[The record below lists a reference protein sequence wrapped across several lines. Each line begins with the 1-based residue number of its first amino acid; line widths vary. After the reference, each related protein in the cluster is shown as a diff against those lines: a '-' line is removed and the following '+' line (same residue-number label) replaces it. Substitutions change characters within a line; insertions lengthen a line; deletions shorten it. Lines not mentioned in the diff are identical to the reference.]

1 MIKLSTA
8 ALAAA
13 VALAET
19 AGPAPFDSAQDVP
32 SDSRGTPAT
41 LMTQDSVNV
50 FRRFS
55 VDRAKVLEFYG
66 DVLGLPLSPTLN
78 MPGGGQM
85 SQFHVG
91 TSLFKFTNAGAG
103 RQDKS
108 GPVLDVTGLRVFTYF
123 YADEAGVAKTF
134 TSHGYP
140 APDFRGAAGHRRA
153 MVEDPDGQWVELVID
168 PRDPR
173 GGDPSRFEVGA
184 TVSDMER
191 SRAFYREFVGLEE
204 LPAVDSAFG
213 RTLRFRLGSKS
224 ANILNLWKAR
234 PGAAANTYTAGIQ
247 YVISDAEAVD
257 GRAKSANVKI
267 TQPLGPFGGGLRTI
281 WLADPDGIT
290 NYFAQILRAGRAGGA
305 G

>member
-1 MIKLSTA
+1 MVRLLMA

-19 AGPAPFDSAQDVP
+19 AQP
-32 SDSRGTPAT
+32 SPAT
-41 LMTQDSVNV
+41 LLTQDSVNV

-55 VDRAKVLEFYG
+55 VDRAKVLEYYS
-66 DVLGLPLSPTLN
+66 DVIGLAPSPSIN

-91 TSLFKFTNAGAG
+91 TSLFKFTTAGN
-103 RQDKS
+103 RQEKS
-108 GPVLDVTGLRVFTYF
+108 GPVLEVTGLRVFTFF
-123 YADEAGVAKTF
+123 YADEAAVTKAF
-134 TSHGYP
+134 TSHGHP
-140 APDFRGAAGHRRA
+140 APEFKGPAGNRRA
-153 MVEDPDGQWVELVID
+153 MVVDPDGQWVELAI
-168 PRDPR
+168 
-173 GGDPSRFEVGA
+173 GDASHFEIGA
-184 TVSDMER
+184 TVSNVER

-204 LPAVDSAFG
+204 LPAVESTFG
-213 RTLRFRLGSKS
+213 KTFRFKLGPKS
-224 ANILNLWKAR
+224 ANVLNLWAAR

-257 GRAKSANVKI
+257 ARAKAANITI

-290 NYFAQILRAGRAGGA
+290 NYFAQILRTSQRQ
-305 G
+305 

>member
-1 MIKLSTA
+1 MIKLSAA

-19 AGPAPFDSAQDVP
+19 AGPAPA
-32 SDSRGTPAT
+32 A

-55 VDRAKVLEFYG
+55 ADRSKVLEFYG
-66 DVLGLPLSPTLN
+66 DVLGLQPATTLN

-85 SQFHVG
+85 SQFHIG
-91 TSLFKFTNAGAG
+91 TSLFKFTNAAAA
-103 RQDKS
+103 RQEKS
-108 GPVLDVTGLRVFTYF
+108 GPVPDVTGLRVLTYF
-123 YADEAGVAKTF
+123 YADEAGVAKAF

-140 APDFRGAAGHRRA
+140 APEFRGAAGHRRA
-153 MVEDPDGQWVELVID
+153 MVTDPDGQWVEVVV
-168 PRDPR
+168 DPR
-173 GGDPSRFEVGA
+173 GGDQSRFEVGA
-184 TVSDMER
+184 TVTDLEK

-213 RTLRFRLGSKS
+213 RTLRFTLGTKS
-224 ANILNLWKAR
+224 SNILNLWAAR
-234 PGAAANTYTAGIQ
+234 PGAAVNTYTAGIQ

-257 GRAKSANVKI
+257 VRARAAGVKI

-290 NYFAQILRAGRAGGA
+290 NYFAQILRNNQR
-305 G
+305 

>member
-1 MIKLSTA
+1 MKLAIACGATIVCA
-8 ALAAA
+8 AIA
-13 VALAET
+13 VLAET
-19 AGPAPFDSAQDVP
+19 AG
-32 SDSRGTPAT
+32 PAT

-55 VDRAKVLEFYG
+55 ADREKVLAFYA
-66 DVLGLPLSPTLN
+66 DAVGLETAPTLN

-85 SQFHVG
+85 SQFHIG
-91 TSLFKFTNAGAG
+91 TSLFKFTSTAAG

-123 YADEAGVAKTF
+123 YADEAAVTRAF

-140 APDFRGAAGHRRA
+140 APAFTGPAGHRRA
-153 MVEDPDGQWVELVID
+153 MVTDPDGQWVELAV
-168 PRDPR
+168 
-173 GGDPSRFEVGA
+173 GGDPAHFEIGA
-184 TVSDMER
+184 TVSDLAR
-191 SRAFYREFVGLEE
+191 SRMFYREFVGLDE
-204 LPAVDSAFG
+204 LPSVTSAFG
-213 RTLRFRLGSKS
+213 KTLRFALGPKS
-224 ANILNLWKAR
+224 ANVLNLWAAN

-257 GRAKSANVKI
+257 VRAKANDVKI

-290 NYFAQILRAGRAGGA
+290 NYFAQILRRTSNP
-305 G
+305 

>member
-1 MIKLSTA
+1 MIKLSAA

-19 AGPAPFDSAQDVP
+19 AGPA
-32 SDSRGTPAT
+32 T
-41 LMTQDSVNV
+41 LMTQESVNV

-66 DVLGLPLSPTLN
+66 DVLGLQPATTLN

-85 SQFHVG
+85 SQFHIG

-123 YADEAGVAKTF
+123 YADEAGVAKAF

-140 APDFRGAAGHRRA
+140 APDFQGAAGRRRA
-153 MVEDPDGQWVELVID
+153 MVTDPDGQWVELVA
-168 PRDPR
+168 
-173 GGDPSRFEVGA
+173 GGDPSHFEVGA
-184 TVSDMER
+184 TVSDVER

-213 RTLRFRLGSKS
+213 RTFRFRLGPKS
-224 ANILNLWKAR
+224 SNILNLCAAR
-234 PGAAANTYTAGIQ
+234 PGATANTYTAGIQ

-257 GRAKSANVKI
+257 ARAKAAVVTI

-290 NYFAQILRAGRAGGA
+290 NYFAQILRNSQR
-305 G
+305 

>member
-1 MIKLSTA
+1 MTRIA
-8 ALAAA
+8 RQLAFA
-13 VALAET
+13 VALAAGAAAQT
-19 AGPAPFDSAQDVP
+19 AGPA
-32 SDSRGTPAT
+32 PAT

-55 VDRAKVLEFYG
+55 VDREKVLAFYG
-66 DVLGLPLSPTLN
+66 EVIGLQPLSALN

-85 SQFHVG
+85 SLFHIG
-91 TSLFKFTNAGAG
+91 TSQFKFTNAGAG
-103 RQDKS
+103 RQEKS

-123 YADEAGVAKTF
+123 YADEAAVAKAF

-140 APDFRGAAGHRRA
+140 APEFTAATGHRRA
-153 MVEDPDGQWVELVID
+153 MVTDPDGQWVELIV
-168 PRDPR
+168 
-173 GGDPSRFEVGA
+173 GGDPSHFEVGA
-184 TVSDMER
+184 TVSDVER
-191 SRAFYREFVGLEE
+191 SRAFYREFVGLDE

-213 RTLRFRLGSKS
+213 RTFRFKLGTKS
-224 ANILNLWKAR
+224 ANILNLWAAH
-234 PGAAANTYTAGIQ
+234 PGATANTYTAGIQ

-257 GRAKSANVKI
+257 TRAKAVIVKV

-290 NYFAQILRAGRAGGA
+290 NYFAQIVRAGRARGA

>member
-1 MIKLSTA
+1 MIRLSA
-8 ALAAA
+8 VALAAA
-13 VALAET
+13 FAIAEA
-19 AGPAPFDSAQDVP
+19 AGPAPA
-32 SDSRGTPAT
+32 A

-66 DVLGLPLSPTLN
+66 DVLGLQLSPTLN

-123 YADEAGVAKTF
+123 YADEAGVTKAF
-134 TSHGYP
+134 TSRGYP
-140 APDFRGAAGHRRA
+140 APDFQGAAGRRRA
-153 MVEDPDGQWVELVID
+153 MLTDPDGQWVELVA
-168 PRDPR
+168 
-173 GGDPSRFEVGA
+173 GGDPSHFELGA
-184 TVSDMER
+184 TVSDVER

-204 LPAVDSAFG
+204 LPSGDSTFG
-213 RTLRFRLGSKS
+213 KTFRFRLGPKS
-224 ANILNLWKAR
+224 SNILNLWAAR
-234 PGAAANTYTAGIQ
+234 PGAEANSYTAGIQ

-257 GRAKSANVKI
+257 VRAKAAVVKI

-290 NYFAQILRAGRAGGA
+290 NYFAQILRSQRP
-305 G
+305 